1 MQYTWGLA
9 MQGLIKKSKRKRKD
23 KGQNSQDN
31 KSDDKDWLQIA
42 KEEIEVE
49 SRFSVIDQPI
59 SEALCILADLDTWQV
74 GIMSSNSSLK
84 PPLPVGMSRIIATM
98 LEAFNYV
105 WEKYHSPLHVRMI
118 YKFDK
123 KMT

>member
-1 MQYTWGLA
+1 MDANNADNELCNMQYTWGLA
-9 MQGLIKKSKRKRKD
+9 MQGLVKKSKSKRK
-23 KGQNSQDN
+23 DN
-31 KSDDKDWLQIA
+31 KNNEDDNDWLQIA

-74 GIMSSNSSLK
+74 GIISSNSSLK

-105 WEKYHSPLHVRMI
+105 WEKYHSPLHVSMS
-118 YKFDK
+118 
-123 KMT
+123 